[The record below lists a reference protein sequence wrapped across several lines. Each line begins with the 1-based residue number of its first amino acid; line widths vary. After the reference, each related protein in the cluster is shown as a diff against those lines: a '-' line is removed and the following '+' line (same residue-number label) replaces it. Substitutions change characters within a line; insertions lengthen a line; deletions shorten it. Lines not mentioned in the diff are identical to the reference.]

1 MAFDYAELPKE
12 KLQRLKELE
21 DQLNVV
27 LIAYDMKY
35 KD

>member
-12 KLQRLKELE
+12 QLQRLKELE